1 MPSNEQRRQNA
12 KRKLERQLERRAQRA
27 RRRRLLG
34 VVSAIAATVVVAGGV
49 YYLATRDGKTD
60 MAAQPS
66 ESSTPEG
73 KTTGGPCAYLETP
86 GEKTGGKQVS
96 MPDDP
101 NPTPNQGTTQ
111 VTLKTDQG
119 DVPLTLD
126 RAKAPC
132 TTQSF
137 VHLAKAKFFD
147 KTSCHRLS
155 TGEGLKVLQ
164 CGDPSGTGRGGPGY
178 SFKDET
184 KPDMK
189 YTRGTLAMA
198 NAGPNTNGSQF
209 FMVYG
214 DSQLPPNYTVFGTI
228 DATGLAVIDKIA
240 AAGHDGSLDPSPGG
254 GKPKLPVTIN
264 EAVVAN

>member
-27 RRRRLLG
+27 KRRRLLG

-49 YYLATRDGKTD
+49 YYLATRDGKTEP
-60 MAAQPS
+60 AAQSS
-66 ESSTPEG
+66 ESSAPPEG

-86 GEKTGGKQVS
+86 GEKAAKAVG

-137 VHLAKAKFFD
+137 VHLAKAKYFD
-147 KTSCHRLS
+147 KTSCHRL
-155 TGEGLKVLQ
+155 TTTQGLKVLQ
-164 CGDPSGTGRGGPGY
+164 CGDPSGTGSGGPGY

-209 FMVYG
+209 FIVYG
-214 DSQLPPNYTVFGTI
+214 DSQLPPNYTVFGSVGE
-228 DATGLAVIDKIA
+228 DGLKTVDKVA
-240 AAGHDGSLDPSPGG
+240 NAGPEAGARGEGD
-254 GKPKLPVTIN
+254 GKPKLPITIN